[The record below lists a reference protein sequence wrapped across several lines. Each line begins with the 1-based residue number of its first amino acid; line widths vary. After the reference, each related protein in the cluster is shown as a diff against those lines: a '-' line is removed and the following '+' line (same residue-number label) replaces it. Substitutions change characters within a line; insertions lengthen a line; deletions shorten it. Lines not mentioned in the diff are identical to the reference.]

1 MSARPASVDRIRLST
16 QTGGAS
22 MVVAPAWG
30 GRVCALLL
38 PLNGMGHS
46 VLDGFADEEVIQDDQ
61 RYKSAPLIPF
71 PNRVN
76 GGRYVF
82 EGETYQLPINEARH
96 GHAIHGLL
104 YNRPMTVED
113 MQVTDQT
120 AQLGLTYAYDDV
132 VSGYPF
138 PFELAVT
145 YWVSEEDGFRC
156 ATQIR
161 NTDSTAM
168 PLGVGW
174 HPYLSLP
181 GGIANWTMQLP
192 DCQIYKLDDVSIP
205 TGSKENYS
213 RFVVPTRLA
222 DIHLND
228 CFGQLSAAG
237 RSEIV
242 FTSPASDR
250 QLVFWMESGANQYR
264 YFQLFTPP
272 DRLSI
277 AVEPMSCC
285 SDAVNNHDGLIRVE
299 SGDTFMA
306 FYGLQLRPTF

>member
-1 MSARPASVDRIRLST
+1 MPVRPSSVDRISLSPK
-16 QTGGAS
+16 TGGAS

-30 GRVCALLL
+30 GRVCDLLL
-38 PLNGMGHS
+38 PMNGIRHS
-46 VLDGFADEEVIQDDQ
+46 VLDGVADEEVIQDDR

-82 EGETYQLPINEARH
+82 EGKTYQLPINETRH

-104 YNRPMTVED
+104 YNRPMMVENV
-113 MQVTDQT
+113 QITDQT
-120 AQLGLTYAYDDV
+120 AQLRLTYAYDEV
-132 VSGYPF
+132 MSGYPF
-138 PFELAVT
+138 PFEFTVT
-145 YWVSEEDGFRC
+145 YWLCEQDGFRC

-161 NTDSTAM
+161 NTGSTAM

-181 GGIANWTMQLP
+181 GGIADWTMQLP
-192 DCQIYKLDDVSIP
+192 DCQIYELDDVSIP
-205 TGSKENYS
+205 TGAKQDYVA
-213 RFVVPTRLA
+213 FVVPTRLA
-222 DIHLND
+222 AIHLND
-228 CFGQLSAAG
+228 CFGLPSAAS

-242 FTSPASDR
+242 FTSPARDR
-250 QLVFWMESGANQYR
+250 QVVFWMESGVNQYR

-285 SDAVNNHDGLIRVE
+285 CDAVNNHDGLIRLE
-299 SGDTFMA
+299 SGDIFTA
-306 FYGLQLRPTF
+306 SYGLQLRPTF